1 MSLRVNSIS
10 KRLGNDWILRNVS
23 FSAVSG
29 EIIAVYSD
37 DARSSD
43 SLLRIIAGSERAN
56 GGNADPETSPPVLI
70 SKQSDAGFDF
80 FGLTIRRSSKRSGSF
95 SPLEAI
101 KNAKDAGIL
110 LIDSPFAARF
120 KTERS
125 RIGDQITSVAE
136 SGSIVIFSTEDF
148 KDALEYADRVLV
160 ILHGELEQDA
170 LPQTVY
176 DEPSTV
182 AVAKAVGRHNLIEA
196 RRLTSSKNDVPEFV
210 TIEGEHRLFAR
221 PTEKAKLGAINK
233 NVTLAIRPEQI
244 SISFGASFPEDNLL
258 KASVTAIHPMGP
270 TTRVLLDCSG
280 LVLEALVLRVVGLE
294 IGDECMVGLPPDRI
308 AVLAN

>member
-37 DARSSD
+37 DARSAK
-43 SLLRIIAGSERAN
+43 SLLRIIAGGERPN
-56 GGNADPETSPPVLI
+56 GGNVELESGSPVFV
-70 SKQSDAGFDF
+70 SRQSDAGFTF
-80 FGLTIRRSSKRSGSF
+80 LGLTIRKSSRRSESY
-95 SPLEAI
+95 SPVEAI
-101 KNAKDAGIL
+101 KNVDRTGIL
-110 LIDSPFAARF
+110 LIDSPFAAKF
-120 KTERS
+120 KTERAT
-125 RIGDQITSVAE
+125 IGDQIRSAAGTGAT
-136 SGSIVIFSTEDF
+136 VIFTTEDF
-148 KDALEYADRVLV
+148 KDALEYAGRVLV
-160 ILHGELEQDA
+160 ILRSELEQDNV
-170 LPQTVY
+170 PQTVY

-221 PTEKAKLGAINK
+221 ATEKAKLGAINK